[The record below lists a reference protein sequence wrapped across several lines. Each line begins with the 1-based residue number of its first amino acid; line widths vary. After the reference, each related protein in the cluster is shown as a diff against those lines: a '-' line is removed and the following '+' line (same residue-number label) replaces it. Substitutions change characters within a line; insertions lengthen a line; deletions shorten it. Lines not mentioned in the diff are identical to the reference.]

1 MVQIYYMFFTQLHIT
16 FCSVLSL
23 YINIRINTKI
33 LIFIKKNNN
42 YPIEPLEDVKNF
54 SPIKFMSYV
63 K

>member
-16 FCSVLSL
+16 FCSVLYL

-33 LIFIKKNNN
+33 LIFHKKKNNN
-42 YPIEPLEDVKNF
+42 NEKIFYKTSYF
-54 SPIKFMSYV
+54 MIKC